1 MPQTALSAR
10 LHAIDEHLARLRAEK
25 SRLLARASQMQSK
38 REIRRKIVIGGAIL
52 SALGETGVPPFATTD
67 ELRRWLDARLTRP
80 SDRAVFELPVQEPV
94 ATETLTAP
102 RRSSRSARVAVGD
115 GGSDL
120 I

>member
-1 MPQTALSAR
+1 
-10 LHAIDEHLARLRAEK
+10 
-25 SRLLARASQMQSK
+25 MQRK

-52 SALGETGVPPFATTD
+52 SALGDAGVPPFETTD

-94 ATETLTAP
+94 TAETLTAP

>member
-25 SRLLARASQMQSK
+25 SRLLARASQMQRK
-38 REIRRKIVIGGAIL
+38 REIRRKIVLGGAIL
-52 SALGETGVPPFATTD
+52 SALGEPGEPPFATTD

-80 SDRAVFELPVQEPV
+80 SDRALFELPVQEPV

>member
-10 LHAIDEHLARLRAEK
+10 LQAIDEHLARLRAEK
-25 SRLLARASQMQSK
+25 SRLLARASQMQRK

-52 SALGETGVPPFATTD
+52 SALGEAGVPPLHTAD
-67 ELRRWLDARLTRP
+67 ELQVWLDARLTRP
-80 SDRAVFELPVQEPV
+80 SDRAVFELPVQELV
-94 ATETLTAP
+94 AAETLSAST
-102 RRSSRSARVAVGD
+102 RSSRTARIAVRD